1 MKENRKKTLYN
12 CLIFVAVLLV
22 ICGGAFSGEIKKWI
36 MAMQARQE
44 ASKIE
49 IPEYAVGDT
58 IEIKDNGTI
67 NGAKFSTVTEVRV
80 VYDTSQLVENEK
92 AFQEYDVV
100 GTAMDNGEI
109 IYLTYPDFIRK
120 DGTFTEGTSML
131 LVTVRLENIDAKR
144 NTETDPPLAPTDDI
158 YAFKADSFMTFN
170 VFNSEQKPAPYPW
183 DYYDYAGEYEA
194 EDSRY
199 FHLEPGESKE
209 YTVGIMLPSD
219 PDTGGI
225 LEDYSKI
232 RLYVRSGEN
241 EDGGSGCYVN
251 PKWSEER

>member
-12 CLIFVAVLLV
+12 CLIFIAVLLV
-22 ICGGAFSGEIKKWI
+22 ICGSAFFGEIKKWI
-36 MAMQARQE
+36 MAAQARWE

-58 IEIKDNGTI
+58 IEIKDTIDINGTMRY
-67 NGAKFSTVTEVRV
+67 TVTEVRV

-92 AFQEYDVV
+92 AFLEYDVV
-100 GTAMDNGEI
+100 GMAIDNGEI
-109 IYLTYPDFIRK
+109 VELTYPDFIRE

-144 NTETDPPLAPTDDI
+144 NTETDPPLAPKDDV
-158 YAFKADSFMTFN
+158 YAFWADSFMTFN
-170 VFNSEQKPAPYPW
+170 VLNAEEKPAQYPW

-199 FHLEPGESKE
+199 FHLEPGETKE
-209 YTVGIMLPSD
+209 YTVGIMLPPD

-241 EDGGSGCYVN
+241 EDGGSDCYVN

>member
-1 MKENRKKTLYN
+1 MKENRKKALYN
-12 CLIFVAVLLV
+12 CLIFIAVLLV
-22 ICGGAFSGEIKKWI
+22 ICGSAFSGEIKKWI

-58 IEIKDNGTI
+58 IEIKDNVTI
-67 NGAKFSTVTEVRV
+67 NGAMFYTVTEVRV

-92 AFQEYDVV
+92 AFLEYDVSAM
-100 GTAMDNGEI
+100 AMDNGEI
-109 IYLTYPDFIRK
+109 IQLVYPDFIRE

-199 FHLEPGESKE
+199 FHLEPGETKE
-209 YTVGIMLPSD
+209 YTVGIMLPPD

-241 EDGGSGCYVN
+241 EDGGSDCYVN
-251 PKWSEER
+251 PKWSEEP

>member
-67 NGAKFSTVTEVRV
+67 NGAMFYTVTEVRV

-92 AFQEYDVV
+92 AFQEYDVL
-100 GTAMDNGEI
+100 GTAIKNGEI
-109 IYLTYPDFIRK
+109 TQLAYPDFVK
-120 DGTFTEGTSML
+120 ADGSFTEGTAML
-131 LVTVRLENIDAKR
+131 LVTVRLENIDAER
-144 NTETDPPLAPTDDI
+144 NTVNDPPLAPKDDV
-158 YAFKADSFMTFN
+158 YAFRADSFMTYN
-170 VFNSEQKPAPYPW
+170 VFNVEEKPSQYPW
-183 DYYDYAGEYEA
+183 DYYDYAGEYET
-194 EDSRY
+194 EDTRF
-199 FHLEPGESKE
+199 FHLEPGETKE
-209 YTVGIMLPSD
+209 YTVGIMLPPD